1 MEFVHRHEA
10 HIGMGAF
17 AQSLIG
23 EDFGGAADDRRVRV
37 DVAVTGDHADIVAPE
52 HFDQVEEFLRHQRL
66 DPAFGAYRPAVDVIH
81 LCVQV
86 GHDGAGIF
94 RRFFQSDRRGK
105 GLAYSQQRTA
115 FLPESR

>member
-37 DVAVTGDHADIVAPE
+37 DVAVTGDHADIVAAE

-66 DPAFGAYRPAVDVIH
+66 DRSGVIERRPVHRAAK
-81 LCVQV
+81 CMPS
-86 GHDGAGIF
+86 AT
-94 RRFFQSDRRGK
+94 SD
-105 GLAYSQQRTA
+105 
-115 FLPESR
+115 LPEPVGVFKITWSPAKRSIMASS